1 MNNNLVKE
9 IAATQLRTDLPEFS
23 TGDEVKVYIRII
35 ENKKERVQV
44 FQGVVLQRRGGNVS
58 ETFTVRKVSSGIG
71 VEKTFP
77 LHSPSITKIELVRR
91 GKVRRNKIFYLR
103 ERSGKSARIKEI
115 VNALGGEKVDLYQW
129 SENPEELIANSLQ
142 PASVTKVLEID
153 VKNKTSRV
161 VVPDD
166 HLSLAIGK
174 QGQNVR
180 LAVQSCGWKI
190 DIMPTSE
197 AFEKGL
203 IQILGL

>member
-9 IAATQLRTDLPEFS
+9 VAATQLRTDLPEFS

-44 FQGVVLQRRGGNVS
+44 FQGIVLQRRGGNVS

-77 LHSPSITKIELVRR
+77 LHSPSITKIEVVRR

-115 VNALGGEKVDLYQW
+115 VK
-129 SENPEELIANSLQ
+129 
-142 PASVTKVLEID
+142 
-153 VKNKTSRV
+153 
-161 VVPDD
+161 
-166 HLSLAIGK
+166 
-174 QGQNVR
+174 
-180 LAVQSCGWKI
+180 
-190 DIMPTSE
+190 
-197 AFEKGL
+197 
-203 IQILGL
+203 